1 MANLLDRNDTRRAQR
16 TAVWREHSATE
27 RAQHAAYE
35 RITRAAK
42 QAAEQAMSRGL
53 DVDGLEL

>member
-1 MANLLDRNDTRRAQR
+1 MANILDRNATRRAECS
-16 TAVWREHSATE
+16 AVWREHSATE

-35 RITRAAK
+35 RITRAAE